1 VSAPLLFQP
10 TADAV
15 YGFPNARRLARV
27 DSPYQRIEVWDTPQ
41 LGRLFTLDGRP
52 MTSTGDEFIYH
63 ECMVHPAA
71 LAHPSPKTALVL
83 GGGDGGAAQQLL
95 RHPSIER
102 IVVAELDAEVVRM
115 TREYLPEVQGG
126 AFDDPRVELVI
137 GDAAHY
143 VAGVAHA
150 GAAQAQFAHS
160 GAARAGA
167 TQPEASHATTAQAAM
182 DAAMASDSAGA
193 AGPAAAQA
201 HTAAAAAG
209 EATDAGAG
217 AGAGAGATQFDLV
230 VFDLTPPDSPA
241 AGLYTPGFYMQ
252 LKRVMSPTAVLSLH
266 LGSPYFHAE
275 RIARLLGDLRNTFA
289 IVRTMHTFIPLYG
302 SLWMM
307 ATASDTLDPAAL
319 TTEALARRLAARRID
334 SLRHYDTAL
343 HAGLFSAS
351 RSVRDKLS
359 QFLKPSS

>member
-1 VSAPLLFQP
+1 MSAPLLFQP
-10 TADAV
+10 SPDAV
-15 YGFPNARRLARV
+15 YGFPNARRLASV

-52 MTSTGDEFIYH
+52 MTSAGDEFIYH

-71 LAHPSPKTALVL
+71 LAHASPRAALVL
-83 GGGDGGAAQQLL
+83 GGGDGGAARQLL
-95 RHPSIER
+95 KHPGIER
-102 IVVAELDAEVVRM
+102 IVVAELDAEVVRL
-115 TREYLPEVQGG
+115 TRAYLPDVHGG

-143 VAGVAHA
+143 VA
-150 GAAQAQFAHS
+150 
-160 GAARAGA
+160 
-167 TQPEASHATTAQAAM
+167 
-182 DAAMASDSAGA
+182 
-193 AGPAAAQA
+193 AAAQA
-201 HTAAAAAG
+201 ADEAAG
-209 EATDAGAG
+209 VPGRPPAPASA
-217 AGAGAGATQFDLV
+217 QFDLV

-241 AGLYTPGFYMQ
+241 AGLYTPDFYAQ
-252 LKRVMSPTAVLSLH
+252 LKRVTSPTAALSVH
-266 LGSPYFHAE
+266 LGSPYFHAQ
-275 RIARLLGDLRNTFA
+275 RIAGLLDGLRDAFA
-289 IVRTMHTFIPLYG
+289 VVRTMCTFIPLYG

-319 TTEALARRLAARRID
+319 TVETLAERVAARRID
-334 SLRHYDTAL
+334 SLEYYDPAL

>member
-1 VSAPLLFQP
+1 L
-10 TADAV
+10 
-15 YGFPNARRLARV
+15 
-27 DSPYQRIEVWDTPQ
+27 
-41 LGRLFTLDGRP
+41 
-52 MTSTGDEFIYH
+52 
-63 ECMVHPAA
+63 
-71 LAHPSPKTALVL
+71 L

-95 RHPSIER
+95 KHPSIER

-150 GAAQAQFAHS
+150 GAAQAE
-160 GAARAGA
+160 A
-167 TQPEASHATTAQAAM
+167 THATTAQAAT
-182 DAAMASDSAGA
+182 DGARASDSARA

-201 HTAAAAAG
+201 RTTA
-209 EATDAGAG
+209 TSAGAG

-359 QFLKPSS
+359 QFLKPAS

>member
-1 VSAPLLFQP
+1 MLFQP

-15 YGFPNARRLARV
+15 YGFPNARRLAHV
-27 DSPYQRIEVWDTPQ
+27 DSTYQRIEVWDTPQ
-41 LGRLFTLDGRP
+41 LGRMFTLDGRP

-83 GGGDGGAAQQLL
+83 GGGDGGAARQLL
-95 RHPSIER
+95 KHPSIER

-115 TREYLPEVQGG
+115 TREYLAEVQGG
-126 AFDDPRVELVI
+126 AFDDPRVELVV

-143 VAGVAHA
+143 VAAAAEA
-150 GAAQAQFAHS
+150 GAAHAAAAQV
-160 GAARAGA
+160 AADTA
-167 TQPEASHATTAQAAM
+167 T
-182 DAAMASDSAGA
+182 ASDSAHA

-201 HTAAAAAG
+201 RAAARG
-209 EATDAGAG
+209 LATAT
-217 AGAGAGATQFDLV
+217 TQFDLV

-241 AGLYTPGFYMQ
+241 AGLYTPDFYMQ
-252 LKRVMSPTAVLSLH
+252 LKRVMSPGAVLSLH

-275 RIARLLGDLRNTFA
+275 RVAGLLDDLRDTFA

-319 TTEALARRLAARRID
+319 TAEALARRLAARKID
-334 SLRHYDTAL
+334 SLKHYDPAL

>member
-1 VSAPLLFQP
+1 MSAPLLFHP

-71 LAHPSPKTALVL
+71 LTHPAPKAALVL
-83 GGGDGGAAQQLL
+83 GGGDGGAARQLL
-95 RHPSIER
+95 RHPGIER
-102 IVVAELDAEVVRM
+102 IVVAELDAEVVRL
-115 TREYLPEVQGG
+115 TREYLADVQGG

-137 GDAAHY
+137 GDATHY
-143 VAGVAHA
+143 VAG
-150 GAAQAQFAHS
+150 
-160 GAARAGA
+160 A
-167 TQPEASHATTAQAAM
+167 TA
-182 DAAMASDSAGA
+182 
-193 AGPAAAQA
+193 
-201 HTAAAAAG
+201 
-209 EATDAGAG
+209 
-217 AGAGAGATQFDLV
+217 QFDLI

-241 AGLYTPGFYMQ
+241 AGLYTPDFYRQ
-252 LKRVMSPTAVLSLH
+252 LKRIMSPNAVLSLH

-275 RIARLLGDLRNTFA
+275 RVAGLLGDLRDTFA
-289 IVRTMHTFIPLYG
+289 MVRTMHTFVPLYG

-319 TTEALARRLAARRID
+319 TAETLTQRLAARQID
-334 SLRHYDTAL
+334 SLRHYDPAFNT
-343 HAGLFSAS
+343 GLFSAS

>member
-1 VSAPLLFQP
+1 MSAPLLFQP

-15 YGFPNARRLARV
+15 YGFPNARPLARV

-71 LAHPSPKTALVL
+71 LAHPSPKAALVL
-83 GGGDGGAAQQLL
+83 GGGDGGAARQLL
-95 RHPSIER
+95 KHPGIER
-102 IVVAELDAEVVRM
+102 IVVAELDAEVVRL
-115 TREYLPEVQGG
+115 TRKHLPEVHGG

-137 GDAAHY
+137 GDAADY
-143 VAGVAHA
+143 VVGVAA
-150 GAAQAQFAHS
+150 
-160 GAARAGA
+160 
-167 TQPEASHATTAQAAM
+167 
-182 DAAMASDSAGA
+182 
-193 AGPAAAQA
+193 
-201 HTAAAAAG
+201 
-209 EATDAGAG
+209 
-217 AGAGAGATQFDLV
+217 QFDLV

-241 AGLYTPGFYMQ
+241 AGLYTPDFYMQ
-252 LKRVMSPTAVLSLH
+252 LRRVMSPTAALSLH
-266 LGSPYFHAE
+266 LGSPYFHPE
-275 RIARLLGDLRNTFA
+275 RVAGLLDDLRDTFA
-289 IVRTMHTFIPLYG
+289 IVRTMSTFIPLYG

-319 TTEALARRLAARRID
+319 TVEALAERLAARRIGP
-334 SLRHYDTAL
+334 LKHYDPAL